1 MSEAKVAAEAK
12 PKGKRGLVL
21 IVAGVVLV
29 AAGGGGFYWW
39 KNQQAAAAAAEE
51 EHGKK
56 GKSTAKAHDEEEE
69 KEPAEASG
77 VLSFDPFIV
86 NLADGPQRYLKA
98 TVQVLVNTEEDMK
111 ELQEN
116 AVVTSRMRSAIL
128 ESLSQQ
134 TSEHIVTPEG
144 KEKLKHELV
153 EKCGEILEEGEVVD
167 VLFTEFVVQF

>member
-1 MSEAKVAAEAK
+1 MSEAKEASEAK
-12 PKGKRGLVL
+12 PKSKKGLVL

-39 KNQQAAAAAAEE
+39 KNQQAAAAASEE

-56 GKSTAKAHDEEEE
+56 GKDKAHAEAEEEGH
-69 KEPAEASG
+69 PEASG
-77 VLSFDPFIV
+77 VLSFEPFIV

-98 TVQVLVNTEEDMK
+98 TVQVLVNTEEDVK